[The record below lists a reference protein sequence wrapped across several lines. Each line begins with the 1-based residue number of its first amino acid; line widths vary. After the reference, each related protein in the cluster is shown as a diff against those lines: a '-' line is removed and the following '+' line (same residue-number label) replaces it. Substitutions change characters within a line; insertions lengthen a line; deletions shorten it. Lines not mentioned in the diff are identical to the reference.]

1 MKEKAKDVLYAA
13 IEKPY
18 LWRNVL
24 AIIGMANLLLPWVKL
39 DGASSAMSGADI
51 IAYLLTGA
59 ERWEMLKSSPLGAL
73 AFLLVP
79 PGTLVLTLLVFTRN
93 IRGLDSTVLSMVAG
107 LAPVPMVMFSGSTV
121 SSDSAV
127 SGGLMAPQVGMVIL
141 FLSQLGIITVGRVPW
156 DRLLR
161 GGLSRGNGL
170 GRAVVRRRG
179 DHARGNGD
187 TSSRA
192 QDADRNPVVSE
203 TRDSTSSRGG
213 DMAEKG
219 RASIFPQGSRN
230 GSTGAARG
238 SPLPRRDQRRSGL

>member
-1 MKEKAKDVLYAA
+1 MKENVKDVLYAA
-13 IEKPY
+13 IENPY

-24 AIIGMANLLLPWVKL
+24 AIIGMASLLLPWVKL

-51 IAYLLTGA
+51 IAYLFTGA

-79 PGTLVLTLLVFTRN
+79 PVTLVLTLLVFTRN
-93 IRGLDSTVLSMVAG
+93 IRGLDSTVLSMVSG
-107 LAPVPMVMFSGSTV
+107 LAPVPMVVFSGSTV
-121 SSDSAV
+121 SSDSTV
-127 SGGLMAPQVGMVIL
+127 SSGLMAPQVGMVIL
-141 FLSQLGIITVGRVPW
+141 FLSQLGIITVGRAPW
-156 DRLLR
+156 GKLLH

-170 GRAVVRRRG
+170 GRAVARRRN
-179 DHARGNGD
+179 HARGSREISG
-187 TSSRA
+187 RA

-230 GSTGAARG
+230 GSKGAVSG
-238 SPLPRRDQRRSGL
+238 SPHPRRNQRRSGL

>member
-1 MKEKAKDVLYAA
+1 MKENVKDVLYAA
-13 IEKPY
+13 IENPY

-24 AIIGMANLLLPWVKL
+24 AIIGMASLLLPWVKL

-51 IAYLLTGA
+51 IAYLFTGA

-79 PGTLVLTLLVFTRN
+79 PVTLVLTLLVFTRN
-93 IRGLDSTVLSMVAG
+93 IRGLDSTVLSMVSG
-107 LAPVPMVMFSGSTV
+107 LAPVPMVVFSGSTV

-127 SGGLMAPQVGMVIL
+127 SGGLMTPQVGMVIL
-141 FLSQLGIITVGRVPW
+141 FLSQLGIITVGRAPW
-156 DRLLR
+156 GKLLR

-170 GRAVVRRRG
+170 GRAVARRR
-179 DHARGNGD
+179 DHARGSRE
-187 TSSRA
+187 TSGRA

-230 GSTGAARG
+230 GSKGAVSG
-238 SPLPRRDQRRSGL
+238 SPHPRRNQRRSGL

>member
-1 MKEKAKDVLYAA
+1 MKENVKDVLYAA
-13 IEKPY
+13 IENPY

-24 AIIGMANLLLPWVKL
+24 AIIGMASLLLPWVKL

-51 IAYLLTGA
+51 IAYLFTGA

-79 PGTLVLTLLVFTRN
+79 PVTLVLTLLVFTRN
-93 IRGLDSTVLSMVAG
+93 IRGLDSTVLSMVSG
-107 LAPVPMVMFSGSTV
+107 LAPVPMVVFSGSTV
-121 SSDSAV
+121 SSDSTV

-141 FLSQLGIITVGRVPW
+141 FLSQLGIITVGRAPW
-156 DRLLR
+156 GKLLH

-170 GRAVVRRRG
+170 GRAVARRR
-179 DHARGNGD
+179 DHARGSREISG
-187 TSSRA
+187 RA

-230 GSTGAARG
+230 GSKGAVSG
-238 SPLPRRDQRRSGL
+238 SPHPRRNQRRSGL

>member
-1 MKEKAKDVLYAA
+1 MKENVKDVLYAA
-13 IEKPY
+13 IENPY

-24 AIIGMANLLLPWVKL
+24 AIIGMASLLLPWVKL

-51 IAYLLTGA
+51 IAYLFTGA

-79 PGTLVLTLLVFTRN
+79 PVTLVLTLLVFTRN

-107 LAPVPMVMFSGSTV
+107 LAPVPMVVFSGSTV
-121 SSDSAV
+121 SSASTV

-141 FLSQLGIITVGRVPW
+141 FLSQLGIITVGRAPW
-156 DRLLR
+156 GKLLH

-170 GRAVVRRRG
+170 GRAVARRR
-179 DHARGNGD
+179 DHARGSRE
-187 TSSRA
+187 TSGRA

-230 GSTGAARG
+230 GSKGAVSG
-238 SPLPRRDQRRSGL
+238 SPHPRRNQRRSGL

>member
-1 MKEKAKDVLYAA
+1 MKENVKDVLYAA
-13 IEKPY
+13 IENPY

-24 AIIGMANLLLPWVKL
+24 AIIGMASLLLPWVKL
-39 DGASSAMSGADI
+39 DGAASAMTGAEI
-51 IAYLLTGA
+51 IAYLFTGA
-59 ERWEMLKSSPLGAL
+59 ERWEMLISSPLGAL

-79 PGTLVLTLLVFTRN
+79 PATLVLTLLVFTRN

-107 LAPVPMVMFSGSTV
+107 LAPVPMVVFSGDTV

-141 FLSQLGIITVGRVPW
+141 FLSQLGIITVGRAPW
-156 DRLLR
+156 GRLLR

-170 GRAVVRRRG
+170 GRAVVRRR
-179 DHARGNGD
+179 DHARGKKD

-230 GSTGAARG
+230 GSKGAVSG
-238 SPLPRRDQRRSGL
+238 SPHPRRNQRRSGL

>member
-1 MKEKAKDVLYAA
+1 MKENVKDVLYAA
-13 IEKPY
+13 IENPY

-24 AIIGMANLLLPWVKL
+24 AIIGMASLLLPWVKL

-51 IAYLLTGA
+51 IAYLFTGA
-59 ERWEMLKSSPLGAL
+59 ERWEMLISSPLGAL

-79 PGTLVLTLLVFTRN
+79 PVTLVLTLLVFTRN
-93 IRGLDSTVLSMVAG
+93 IRGLDSTVLSMVSG
-107 LAPVPMVMFSGSTV
+107 LAPVPMVVFSGSTV

-141 FLSQLGIITVGRVPW
+141 FLSQLGIITVGRAPW
-156 DRLLR
+156 GKLLR

-170 GRAVVRRRG
+170 GRAVARRRN
-179 DHARGNGD
+179 HARGSKE
-187 TSSRA
+187 TSGRA

-230 GSTGAARG
+230 GSKGAVSG
-238 SPLPRRDQRRSGL
+238 SPHPRRNQRRSGL

>member
-1 MKEKAKDVLYAA
+1 MKENVKDVLYAA
-13 IEKPY
+13 IENPY

-24 AIIGMANLLLPWVKL
+24 AIIGMASLLLPWVKL

-51 IAYLLTGA
+51 IAYLFTGA

-79 PGTLVLTLLVFTRN
+79 PVTLVLTLLVFTRN
-93 IRGLDSTVLSMVAG
+93 IRGLDSTVLSMVSG
-107 LAPVPMVMFSGSTV
+107 LAPVPMVVFSGSTV
-121 SSDSAV
+121 SSDSTV

-156 DRLLR
+156 GRLLR

-170 GRAVVRRRG
+170 GGAVARRR
-179 DHARGNGD
+179 DHARGSRE
-187 TSSRA
+187 TSRRA

-230 GSTGAARG
+230 GSKGAVSG
-238 SPLPRRDQRRSGL
+238 SPHPRRNQRRSGL

>member
-1 MKEKAKDVLYAA
+1 MKENVKDVLYAA
-13 IEKPY
+13 IENPY

-24 AIIGMANLLLPWVKL
+24 AIIGMASLLLPWVKL

-51 IAYLLTGA
+51 IAYLFTGA

-79 PGTLVLTLLVFTRN
+79 PVTLVLTLLVFTRN
-93 IRGLDSTVLSMVAG
+93 IRGLDSTVLSMVSG
-107 LAPVPMVMFSGSTV
+107 LAPVPMVVFSGSTV

-141 FLSQLGIITVGRVPW
+141 FLSQLGIITVGRAPW
-156 DRLLR
+156 GKLLH

-170 GRAVVRRRG
+170 GRAVAMRR
-179 DHARGNGD
+179 DHARGSRE
-187 TSSRA
+187 TSGRA

-230 GSTGAARG
+230 GSKGAVSG
-238 SPLPRRDQRRSGL
+238 SPHPRRNQRRSGW

>member
-1 MKEKAKDVLYAA
+1 MKENVKDVLYAA
-13 IEKPY
+13 IENPY

-24 AIIGMANLLLPWVKL
+24 AIIGMASLLLPWVKL

-51 IAYLLTGA
+51 IAYLFTGA

-79 PGTLVLTLLVFTRN
+79 PVTLVLTLLVFTRN
-93 IRGLDSTVLSMVAG
+93 IRGLDSTVLSMVSG
-107 LAPVPMVMFSGSTV
+107 LAPVPMVVFSGSTV
-121 SSDSAV
+121 SSDSTV
-127 SGGLMAPQVGMVIL
+127 SSGLMAPQVGMVIL
-141 FLSQLGIITVGRVPW
+141 FLSQLGIITVGRAPW
-156 DRLLR
+156 GKLLH

-170 GRAVVRRRG
+170 GRAVARRR
-179 DHARGNGD
+179 DHARGSREISG
-187 TSSRA
+187 RA

-230 GSTGAARG
+230 GSKGAVSG
-238 SPLPRRDQRRSGL
+238 SPHPRRNQRRSGL

>member
-1 MKEKAKDVLYAA
+1 MKENVKDVLYAA
-13 IEKPY
+13 IENPY

-24 AIIGMANLLLPWVKL
+24 AIIGMASLLLPWVKL
-39 DGASSAMSGADI
+39 DGAASAMSGAEI
-51 IAYLLTGA
+51 IAYLFTGA
-59 ERWEMLKSSPLGAL
+59 ERWEMLISSPLGAL

-79 PGTLVLTLLVFTRN
+79 PVTLVLTLLVFTRN
-93 IRGLDSTVLSMVAG
+93 IRGLDSTVHSMVAG
-107 LAPVPMVMFSGSTV
+107 LAPVPMVVFSGDTV

-141 FLSQLGIITVGRVPW
+141 FLSQLGIITVGRAPW
-156 DRLLR
+156 GRLLR

-170 GRAVVRRRG
+170 GRAVVRRR
-179 DHARGNGD
+179 DHARGKRD

-219 RASIFPQGSRN
+219 RTRIFPQGSRN
-230 GSTGAARG
+230 GSKGAVSG
-238 SPLPRRDQRRSGL
+238 SPHPRRNQRRSGL

>member
-1 MKEKAKDVLYAA
+1 MKENVKDVLYAA
-13 IEKPY
+13 IENPY

-24 AIIGMANLLLPWVKL
+24 AIIGMASLLLPWVKL

-51 IAYLLTGA
+51 IAYLFTGA

-79 PGTLVLTLLVFTRN
+79 PVTLVLTLLVFTRN
-93 IRGLDSTVLSMVAG
+93 IRGLDSTVLSMVSG
-107 LAPVPMVMFSGSTV
+107 LAPVPMVVFSGDTV
-121 SSDSAV
+121 SSDSTV

-141 FLSQLGIITVGRVPW
+141 FLSQLGIITVGRAPW
-156 DRLLR
+156 GKLLH

-170 GRAVVRRRG
+170 GRAVARRR
-179 DHARGNGD
+179 DHARGSREISG
-187 TSSRA
+187 RA

-230 GSTGAARG
+230 GSKGAVSG
-238 SPLPRRDQRRSGL
+238 SPHPRRNQRRSGL

>member
-1 MKEKAKDVLYAA
+1 MKENVKDVLYAA
-13 IEKPY
+13 IENPY

-24 AIIGMANLLLPWVKL
+24 AIIGMASLLLPWVKL

-51 IAYLLTGA
+51 IAYLFTGA

-79 PGTLVLTLLVFTRN
+79 PVTLVLTLLVFTRN
-93 IRGLDSTVLSMVAG
+93 IRGLDSTVLSMVSG
-107 LAPVPMVMFSGSTV
+107 LALVPMVVFSGSTV
-121 SSDSAV
+121 SSDSTV
-127 SGGLMAPQVGMVIL
+127 SSGLMAPQVGMVIL
-141 FLSQLGIITVGRVPW
+141 FLSQLGIITVGRAPW
-156 DRLLR
+156 GKLLH

-170 GRAVVRRRG
+170 GRAVARRRN
-179 DHARGNGD
+179 HARGSREISG
-187 TSSRA
+187 RA

-230 GSTGAARG
+230 GSKGAVSG
-238 SPLPRRDQRRSGL
+238 SPHPRRNQRRSGL

>member
-1 MKEKAKDVLYAA
+1 MKENVKDVLYAA
-13 IEKPY
+13 IENPY

-24 AIIGMANLLLPWVKL
+24 AIISMASFLLPWVKL

-51 IAYLLTGA
+51 IAYLFTGA

-79 PGTLVLTLLVFTRN
+79 PVTLVLTLLVFTRN
-93 IRGLDSTVLSMVAG
+93 IRGLDSTVLSMVSG
-107 LAPVPMVMFSGSTV
+107 LAPVPMVVFSGSTV
-121 SSDSAV
+121 SSDSTV

-141 FLSQLGIITVGRVPW
+141 FLSQLGIITVGRAPW
-156 DRLLR
+156 GKLLH

-170 GRAVVRRRG
+170 GRAVARRR
-179 DHARGNGD
+179 DHARGSREISG
-187 TSSRA
+187 RA

-230 GSTGAARG
+230 GSKGAVSG
-238 SPLPRRDQRRSGL
+238 SPHPRRNQRRSGL

>member
-1 MKEKAKDVLYAA
+1 MKEKVKDVLYAA

-24 AIIGMANLLLPWVKL
+24 AIIGMASLLLPWVKL

-51 IAYLLTGA
+51 IAYLFTGA

-79 PGTLVLTLLVFTRN
+79 PVTLVLTLLVFTRN
-93 IRGLDSTVLSMVAG
+93 IRGLDSTVLSMVTG
-107 LAPVPMVMFSGSTV
+107 LAPVPMVMFSGDTV

-141 FLSQLGIITVGRVPW
+141 FLSQLGIITVGRAPW
-156 DRLLR
+156 GRLLR
-161 GGLSRGNGL
+161 GGLNRGNGL
-170 GRAVVRRRG
+170 GRAVAMRR
-179 DHARGNGD
+179 DHARGSRE

-230 GSTGAARG
+230 GSKGAVSG
-238 SPLPRRDQRRSGL
+238 SPHPRRNQRRSGL